1 MYGHWQMFTA
11 RHHSGYLPQWMG
23 SLIGLNKK
31 KGCFSRLPGR
41 EKTDTL
47 GTDQINLY
55 MKYPLL
61 LRIGAGLLW
70 IAILALALPS
80 CNPPVEVPADPNT
93 LCSVSPSTIATFF
106 KSGTVTE
113 NGIVNPANSLN
124 FVNAP
129 NCGFYRWA
137 EQMFLWVTSPAPSG
151 YGGGSS
157 RVFDSPVFFDL
168 SPPDASGNQTLIP
181 HTAGFFHAM
190 AIRAAQVGPHHLPVL
205 LNKAGKLIEIAPT
218 PVAPDGK
225 QLILNR
231 AGQQV
236 EVEEIRAGENGHPV
250 FLGKDHQ
257 PIDGAHPLF
266 MNVRP
271 TKTIVERFMV
281 GHRPIFVDQAADIV
295 EIQLGEANDNAVL
308 ISQGG
313 SLVYYI
319 VMVNDVYAYFR
330 TATADG
336 HISAFHFPTSQSDLS
351 AITSFARTTKN
362 VTFPDSVAMAV
373 ELKTAWVLAS
383 TVPNPNTYITVM
395 AAVPHYNKT
404 ANQWTLVPHVMDTV
418 QLALVGLHFV
428 GSASGRPEMIWST
441 FVHDSVAPDSS
452 YQYRNSSLINT
463 TVTANTTGSW
473 LLCSNGSPGPYNTM
487 RQTIDPFTGNIN
499 ATMGNTIGPSD
510 ILTMAPW
517 GAGYGEEPNPID
529 DDAPSS
535 NAEII
540 SINNN
545 VRSTLIA
552 GDPRK
557 EYIFRGAMWTSDGGA
572 PGNIGPLGNQFG
584 TTALANVTMETFQQ
598 GHGGPAYTGA
608 NCFDCHNAAN
618 PGPVCDTAISHVWPF
633 VKPLY

>member
-1 MYGHWQMFTA
+1 
-11 RHHSGYLPQWMG
+11 
-23 SLIGLNKK
+23 
-31 KGCFSRLPGR
+31 
-41 EKTDTL
+41 
-47 GTDQINLY
+47 

-61 LRIGAGLLW
+61 FRTGAALLRI
-70 IAILALALPS
+70 ALVAWALSS
-80 CNPPVEVPADPNT
+80 CNPPPGEVPADPMT
-93 LCSVSPSTIATFF
+93 FCSITAPTVAGFF
-106 KSGTVTE
+106 KSGTVTK

-137 EQMFLWVTSPAPSG
+137 EQMFLWVTSPAPSE
-151 YGGGSS
+151 YGGSG

-168 SPPDASGNQTLIP
+168 SPPDAAGNQTLIP
-181 HTAGFFHAM
+181 HTAGLFHAM
-190 AIRAAQVGPHHLPVL
+190 AVRAAQVGPHHLPVL
-205 LNKAGKLIEIAPT
+205 QNKAGKFIEVAPT
-218 PVAPDGK
+218 PVAPDGR
-225 QLILNR
+225 QLILDR
-231 AGQQV
+231 AGQPV
-236 EVEEIRAGENGHPV
+236 EVEEIRIGENGRPV

-266 MNVRP
+266 TNVRP
-271 TKTIVERFMV
+271 TKTIVERFIV
-281 GHRPIFVDQAADIV
+281 GHNPIFVDQAADIV
-295 EIQLGEANDNAVL
+295 EVQIGEADNGVL

-330 TATADG
+330 TGTADG
-336 HISAFHFPTSQSDLS
+336 HISAFHFPDSPGDLT
-351 AITSFARTTKN
+351 AITNFARTSKN

-383 TVPNPNTYITVM
+383 TVPDPSTYITVE

-404 ANQWTLVPHVMDTV
+404 ATQWTVVPNVMDTV

-428 GSASGRPEMIWST
+428 GSANGRPEMIWST
-441 FVHDSVAPDSS
+441 FVHDSVAPDTS
-452 YQYRNSSLINT
+452 YQYLNTGNTHT

-473 LLCSNGSPGPYNTM
+473 VLCSNGSLGPYNKM
-487 RQTIDPFTGNIN
+487 RQQLDPSTGNIT

-510 ILTMAPW
+510 VIWMAPW
-517 GAGYGEEPNPID
+517 GAGFAEEPNPID
-529 DDAPSS
+529 DDAPMS

-540 SINNN
+540 SANNG
-545 VRSTLIA
+545 VRGTLIA

-557 EYIFRGAMWTSDGGA
+557 NYIFRGAMWTSDGGA

-598 GHGGPAYTGA
+598 GQTSLSFTGLS
-608 NCFDCHNAAN
+608 CFGCHNAAN
-618 PGPVCDTAISHVWPF
+618 PGPVCDTGISHIWPF
-633 VKPLY
+633 MKPLF

>member
-1 MYGHWQMFTA
+1 
-11 RHHSGYLPQWMG
+11 
-23 SLIGLNKK
+23 
-31 KGCFSRLPGR
+31 
-41 EKTDTL
+41 
-47 GTDQINLY
+47 
-55 MKYPLL
+55 MKNPLL
-61 LRIGAGLLW
+61 LRTGAGMLW
-70 IAILALALPS
+70 IALLAWALSS
-80 CNPPVEVPADPNT
+80 CNPPEVPADPST
-93 LCSVSPSTIATFF
+93 FCSLPASTIATFF

-137 EQMFLWVTSPAPSG
+137 EQMFLWVTSPAPSE
-151 YGGGSS
+151 YGGGG

-181 HTAGFFHAM
+181 HTAGIFHVM
-190 AIRAAQVGPHHLPVL
+190 AVRAAQVGPHRLPVL
-205 LNKAGKLIEIAPT
+205 LTKAGKLIEIAPT

-236 EVEEIRAGENGHPV
+236 EVEEIRAGENGRPV

-266 MNVRP
+266 TNLRP
-271 TKTIVERFMV
+271 AKTIVERFMV
-281 GHRPIFVDQAADIV
+281 GHSPIFLDQAADIV
-295 EIQLGEANDNAVL
+295 EVQLGEADNSVL
-308 ISQGG
+308 ITQGN

-319 VMVNDVYAYFR
+319 VMVNDVFAYFR
-330 TATADG
+330 TGTTDG
-336 HISAFHFPTSQSDLS
+336 QISAFHFPTTQSDLS
-351 AITSFARTTKN
+351 AISNFARTTKN
-362 VTFPDSVAMAV
+362 VKFPDSVAMAV

-383 TVPNPNTYITVM
+383 TVPDPNTYITVM

-404 ANQWTLVPHVMDTV
+404 STQWTLVPNVMDTV
-418 QLALVGLHFV
+418 KLALVGLHFV
-428 GSASGRPEMIWST
+428 GSANTRPEMIWST

-452 YQYRNSSLINT
+452 YQYRNSSNT
-463 TVTANTTGSW
+463 NTLVTANTNGSW
-473 LLCSNGSPGPYNTM
+473 LLCANGSLGPYNTM
-487 RQTIDPFTGNIN
+487 RQTIDPSTGNIN

-510 ILTMAPW
+510 IIAMKPW
-517 GAGYGEEPNPID
+517 GAGFSDEPNPID
-529 DDAPSS
+529 DDAPMS

-540 SINNN
+540 SVNNS

-557 EYIFRGAMWTSDGGA
+557 NYIFRGAMWTSDGGSPSG
-572 PGNIGPLGNQFG
+572 PGLFGNQFG

-598 GHGGPAYTGA
+598 GRTISSFTGT
-608 NCFDCHNAAN
+608 NCFGCHNAAI
-618 PGPVCDTAISHVWPF
+618 PGPVCDTGISHIWSF
-633 VKPLY
+633 VKKLY